1 MWKISPTCSNKDSFK
16 YSILILLHHQ
26 DISNHPERT
35 SNSTPYEST
44 KPNEFEH
51 NIPTTSVNIYTEQL
65 KQVHTPKKN
74 LSYQA
79 NILFINDRYI
89 TINPIK
95 NTYTKLNN
103 IFSKTEHNKLKQYI
117 LNKIII

>member
-1 MWKISPTCSNKDSFK
+1 MRKINPKFSNKNSFRN
-16 YSILILLHHQ
+16 SILMLLHHQ

-65 KQVHTPKKN
+65 KQVHTPKN
-74 LSYQA
+74 FLSNQA

-103 IFSKTEHNKLKQYI
+103 IFSQTEHNKSKQYI

>member
-1 MWKISPTCSNKDSFK
+1 MWKISPKCSNKDSFK
-16 YSILILLHHQ
+16 YSILISLHHQ
-26 DISNHPERT
+26 DISNHPVRT

-89 TINPIK
+89 TTNTIK

>member
-1 MWKISPTCSNKDSFK
+1 MWTISPKCSKKDSFK

-44 KPNEFEH
+44 KSNEFEH

-65 KQVHTPKKN
+65 KQVHTPKKT
-74 LSYQA
+74 LSNQA

-103 IFSKTEHNKLKQYI
+103 IFSQTEHNKLKQYI

>member
-1 MWKISPTCSNKDSFK
+1 MRKINPKFSNKDSFRN
-16 YSILILLHHQ
+16 SILMLLHHQ
-26 DISNHPERT
+26 VISNHPET
-35 SNSTPYEST
+35 ISNPTPYEST

-65 KQVHTPKKN
+65 KQVHTPKKI
-74 LSYQA
+74 LSNQA